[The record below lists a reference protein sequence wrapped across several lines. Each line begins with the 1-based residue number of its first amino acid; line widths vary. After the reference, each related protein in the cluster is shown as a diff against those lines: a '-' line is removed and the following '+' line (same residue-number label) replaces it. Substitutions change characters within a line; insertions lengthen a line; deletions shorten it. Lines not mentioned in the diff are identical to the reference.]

1 MKKPRP
7 LDAATLWR
15 LARLG
20 APSISPCGS
29 QAVLSVTTH
38 DADRNQGHSQLWRL
52 HADGRA
58 PRELTTCGDKDGQP
72 AWGPRGGRGAGLR
85 RRPGRAGARGKTPP
99 HAAHP

>member
-20 APSISPCGS
+20 APSVSPCGRE
-29 QAVLSVTTH
+29 AVLAVTTH
-38 DADRNQGHSQLWRL
+38 DAGRNQARSQLWRL

-72 AWGPRGGRGAGLR
+72 AWGEGGGNTALLSLL
-85 RRPGRAGARGKTPP
+85 PP
-99 HAAHP
+99 PPYTTSPP

>member
-1 MKKPRP
+1 MKKPRL

-20 APSISPCGS
+20 APSISPCGRE
-29 QAVLSVTTH
+29 AVLGVTTH
-38 DADRNQGHSQLWRL
+38 DGHRNQGRSHLWRL

-72 AWGPRGGRGAGLR
+72 AWSPRGDRIAIVA
-85 RRPGRAGARGKTPP
+85 RRPGSDGKLDAT
-99 HAAHP
+99 AQL